1 MLLELLTQGL
11 SNAEM
16 AEKLGISTKTVSN
29 NISNILLNLQA
40 TDRTKL
46 MLMALEAGIGHKES
60 NKRIE
65 SSILVVLGRNSF
77 FKTTGCPG

>member
-1 MLLELLTQGL
+1 LTHRERSILELLTQGL

-60 NKRIE
+60 
-65 SSILVVLGRNSF
+65 
-77 FKTTGCPG
+77 

>member
-60 NKRIE
+60 
-65 SSILVVLGRNSF
+65 
-77 FKTTGCPG
+77 

>member
-1 MLLELLTQGL
+1 MSHGTAILTQGL

-60 NKRIE
+60 
-65 SSILVVLGRNSF
+65 
-77 FKTTGCPG
+77 